1 MAGFTTKLEFNSET
15 SATLTGSIATIDLPS
30 FGASLETTKES
41 VSLTANS
48 SVASNG
54 AATITVTDNDRTFT
68 MTGYFNESASLGIF
82 TTTSANTD
90 SDPDG
95 LGLAVLVEID

>member
-1 MAGFTTKLEFNSET
+1 MA
-15 SATLTGSIATIDLPS
+15 
-30 FGASLETTKES
+30 
-41 VSLTANS
+41 
-48 SVASNG
+48 
-54 AATITVTDNDRTFT
+54 
-68 MTGYFNESASLGIF
+68 GYFNESASLGIF